1 MSNRYYPVSEE
12 FFTKEIEPIIIS
24 HQIWKGR
31 PPKVS
36 HYQAFCAILYVLR
49 TGIPWRDIPAIFGHW
64 DAIYKRF
71 SRGNDRGLWWKI
83 LLTLQRKKQ
92 CKLRIVLADSTT
104 FKVHRHGGGLKGGTK
119 AKGAAAEA

>member
-1 MSNRYYPVSEE
+1 MSSRYYPISES
-12 FFTKEIEPIIIS
+12 FFDSEIKPIILS

-31 PPKVS
+31 PPKIS

-49 TGIPWRDIPAIFGHW
+49 TGIPWRDLPPIFGDW

-83 LLTLQRKKQ
+83 LLVLQRKKR
-92 CKLRIVLADSTT
+92 CELRIALTDSTT
-104 FKVHRHGGGLKGGTK
+104 FKVHRHGGGLKGGSK
-119 AKGAAAEA
+119 VRASAAEA